1 MTDHKQIIGV
11 ICRAMPGIDGT
22 TYRILRPDYSDCP
35 APIGGKDGTFW
46 RHFGDGLTDN
56 DIGRFVFLVG
66 ASMKL
71 ETDREKLLREAGR
84 DIPLMRD
91 NISAGINVENSR
103 AVIAE
108 YEARISASS

>member
-1 MTDHKQIIGV
+1 MMT
-11 ICRAMPGIDGT
+11 IDQAA
-22 TYRILRPDYSDCP
+22 R
-35 APIGGKDGTFW
+35 
-46 RHFGDGLTDN
+46 
-56 DIGRFVFLVG
+56 GRDL
-66 ASMKL
+66 A
-71 ETDREKLLREAGR
+71 EAAR